1 MGDRCFRT
9 IEGCDATLASLAGAT
24 YSTLIRRKMDGRL
37 EGQGKENIE
46 REFKAIGEDAAED

>member
-1 MGDRCFRT
+1 M
-9 IEGCDATLASLAGAT
+9 IEGCGATLASLAGAT

-46 REFKAIGEDAAED
+46 PVFKAIGKDATEV